1 MSLSTLPPELLTHII
16 NQVDAKDL
24 SNLRLVSKNLQ
35 IVSTPTFGERCLH
48 NLAFMFSEY
57 SLQHLVQMTESGLGR
72 YVKKI
77 MFGTHVLKIKTEE
90 ELAWEKWE
98 MQEDEEDEMTEG
110 ELEELDREM
119 AGMSADEDGDEE
131 NGGDRFGHLEEASF
145 RAGHDF
151 HTSIA
156 EGTTGLD
163 NNNAHVRSE
172 DPETVISNNFRFRQD
187 SHEHDTMPRLTTTF
201 QQKAITM
208 TRFLDSGRHIQL
220 MTQAFRNLK
229 NHGVEATLGFF
240 DDAVLVDKGGKELWC
255 LGRKCHGFDQFY
267 SGRLNNK
274 TEPSSSSMSPD
285 FRRLMPDLVFTSLL
299 KATEAAGYTVKNLQL
314 DLVEGKSWPLSEQG
328 GVQIPLERWLFEP
341 CHQKTT
347 PDGISILTPGL
358 EWKFNAVLE
367 ESILAHLH
375 ISTSN
380 RSLRFS
386 SVDLAANAEELH
398 AKRQKAYFS
407 NLYDY
412 GMYAISLG
420 DHAFVDISLT
430 SCSMDIVD
438 MMDFLRSQ
446 HKSLRSLT
454 LAQVDLD
461 FDDNAL
467 EQEHTP
473 LAFLGLMRNS
483 LQLKYLMIDEI
494 RSAEHKFRFIGGRG
508 NIWTSKKE
516 IQDGLEADMYREETG
531 KYFVDTEY
539 LKHQPSMV
547 GLAVVD
553 EVGIGAKRPGE
564 DGDEDD
570 DRNLSASE
578 VSRNMILEYQMPP

>member
-145 RAGHDF
+145 QAGHDF

-156 EGTTGLD
+156 QGTTGLD

-208 TRFLDSGRHIQL
+208 TRFLDSGRHIEL
-220 MTQAFRNLK
+220 MTQAFTNLK

-240 DDAVLVDKGGKELWC
+240 DDAVLVDKNGKELWC

-274 TEPSSSSMSPD
+274 TEPSSSS
-285 FRRLMPDLVFTSLL
+285 
-299 KATEAAGYTVKNLQL
+299 
-314 DLVEGKSWPLSEQG
+314 
-328 GVQIPLERWLFEP
+328 
-341 CHQKTT
+341 
-347 PDGISILTPGL
+347 
-358 EWKFNAVLE
+358 
-367 ESILAHLH
+367 
-375 ISTSN
+375 
-380 RSLRFS
+380 
-386 SVDLAANAEELH
+386 
-398 AKRQKAYFS
+398 
-407 NLYDY
+407 
-412 GMYAISLG
+412 
-420 DHAFVDISLT
+420 
-430 SCSMDIVD
+430 
-438 MMDFLRSQ
+438 
-446 HKSLRSLT
+446 
-454 LAQVDLD
+454 
-461 FDDNAL
+461 
-467 EQEHTP
+467 
-473 LAFLGLMRNS
+473 
-483 LQLKYLMIDEI
+483 
-494 RSAEHKFRFIGGRG
+494 
-508 NIWTSKKE
+508 
-516 IQDGLEADMYREETG
+516 
-531 KYFVDTEY
+531 
-539 LKHQPSMV
+539 
-547 GLAVVD
+547 
-553 EVGIGAKRPGE
+553 
-564 DGDEDD
+564 
-570 DRNLSASE
+570 
-578 VSRNMILEYQMPP
+578 